1 MLKIKRINE
10 KSDVYD
16 ITVKDNN
23 NFYANN
29 ILVHNCLEVHH
40 PLIPIRDVNDT
51 NGEIGVCILAAV
63 NWLEISSEQEM
74 ESVCDIIV
82 RMLDSLIDHQNYFVP
97 AAENFAKK
105 RRSLGVGVSNLA
117 ALLAKEGLKYWDT
130 KAPNFVA
137 KWMEMMSFYLI
148 KSSVQMSKEFGKC
161 EKFDR
166 TKFSQGIL
174 PIDTYKRD
182 VDEFI
187 TEPLHM
193 DWESLRKDILTYG
206 MRHST
211 LTACMPVESSS
222 VIQSSTNGI
231 EPPRS
236 AISFKGSKS
245 NILPVVIPNIDKYK
259 NNYTFAFDM
268 PSNEGYLK
276 VAAAIQKFTDM
287 SISTNTYYIPSR
299 YEKNAVPVETV
310 IKDMLLAY
318 KYGLKN
324 LYYANTDDGD
334 KQSAME
340 QKEVVEKSQPKLD
353 QESGCESGACAL

>member
-1 MLKIKRINE
+1 MRRGLRMPSQDWSRVGRKGKR
-10 KSDVYD
+10 KGSV
-16 ITVKDNN
+16 
-23 NFYANN
+23 
-29 ILVHNCLEVHH
+29 
-40 PLIPIRDVNDT
+40 DT
-51 NGEIGVCILAAV
+51 SA
-63 NWLEISSEQEM
+63 ISII
-74 ESVCDIIV
+74 DIV
-82 RMLDSLIDHQNYFVP
+82 R
-97 AAENFAKK
+97 
-105 RRSLGVGVSNLA
+105 
-117 ALLAKEGLKYWDT
+117 
-130 KAPNFVA
+130 
-137 KWMEMMSFYLI
+137 FYGGE
-148 KSSVQMSKEFGKC
+148 V
-161 EKFDR
+161 
-166 TKFSQGIL
+166 L

-193 DWESLRKDILTYG
+193 DWETLREDIKKHG

-222 VIQSSTNGI
+222 VIQSNTNGI

-245 NILPVVIPNIDKYK
+245 NILPVVVPNIDKYK
-259 NNYTFAFDM
+259 DNYTFAFDM
-268 PSNEGYLK
+268 PSNECYLK
-276 VAAAIQKFTDM
+276 VTAAIQKFTDM

-299 YEKNAVPVETV
+299 YEKNKVPVQEV

-334 KQSAME
+334 KQTAMDE
-340 QKEVVEKSQPKLD
+340 KKTEIKQPVV

>member
-1 MLKIKRINE
+1 MLKIKKLKE

-16 ITVKDNN
+16 ITVKDNH

-29 ILVHNCLEVHH
+29 ILVHNCLEVNH
-40 PLIPIRDVNDT
+40 PLIPINDVNDKD
-51 NGEIGVCILAAV
+51 GEIGVCVLAAV
-63 NWLEISSEQEM
+63 NWLEIKDDDEM
-74 ESVCDIIV
+74 KSVCNVIV
-82 RMLDSLIDHQNYFVP
+82 RMLDSLIDHQDYFVP

-117 ALLAKEGLKYWDT
+117 AVLAKEGLKYWDSKT
-130 KAPNFVA
+130 PNFVA
-137 KWMEMMSFYLI
+137 KWMEKQSYYLI
-148 KSSVQMSKEFGKC
+148 DASVEMAKELGKC

-182 VDEFI
+182 IDEFI
-187 TEPLHM
+187 IEPLHM
-193 DWESLRKDILTYG
+193 DWEGLRAKIMQHG

-211 LTACMPVESSS
+211 LTAVMPVESSS
-222 VIQSSTNGI
+222 IIQSSTNGI

-245 NILPVVIPNIDKYK
+245 NILPVVIPGIDKHK
-259 NNYTFAFDM
+259 DDYTFAFDM

-287 SISTNTYYIPSR
+287 SISTNTYYVPAR
-299 YEKNAVPVETV
+299 YPNNKVPVQEV
-310 IKDMLLAY
+310 IKDILTAY
-318 KYGLKN
+318 KYGIKN

-334 KQSAME
+334 KQTVME
-340 QKEVVEKSQPKLD
+340 DKTIQQKQVIV

>member
-1 MLKIKRINE
+1 MLKIKKIKE

-29 ILVHNCLEVHH
+29 ILVHNCLEVNQ
-40 PLIPIRDVNDT
+40 PLIPIYDVNDP

-63 NWLEISSEQEM
+63 NWLEIKDETEM
-74 ESVCDIIV
+74 ENVCDIVV
-82 RMLDSLIDHQNYFVP
+82 RMLDSLIEHQDYFVP
-97 AAENFAKK
+97 AAENFAKN

-117 ALLAKEGLKYWDT
+117 AVLAKEGLKYWD
-130 KAPNFVA
+130 KNAPNFVS
-137 KWMEMMSFYLI
+137 KWMEMQSYYLI
-148 KSSVQMSKEFGKC
+148 KASVEMAKELGVCK
-161 EKFDR
+161 KFDR
-166 TKFSQGIL
+166 TKYSQGIL
-174 PIDTYKRD
+174 PIDTYKKD

-193 DWESLRKDILTYG
+193 DWESLREKIKKHG

-211 LTACMPVESSS
+211 LVACMPVESSS

-236 AISFKGSKS
+236 AISFKGSKA
-245 NILPVVIPNIDKYK
+245 NILPVVIPNIDKFRD
-259 NNYTFAFDM
+259 NYTFAFDM

-276 VAAAIQKFTDM
+276 VAAAIQKYTDM
-287 SISTNTYYIPSR
+287 SISTNTYYVPSR
-299 YEKNAVPVETV
+299 YPNNKVPIQEV
-310 IKDMLLAY
+310 IKDILTAY
-318 KYGLKN
+318 KYGIKN

-334 KQSAME
+334 KQTVMDTKESS
-340 QKEVVEKSQPKLD
+340 QKPIIQE
-353 QESGCESGACAL
+353 ESGCDSGACAL

>member
-1 MLKIKRINE
+1 M
-10 KSDVYD
+10 
-16 ITVKDNN
+16 
-23 NFYANN
+23 
-29 ILVHNCLEVHH
+29 
-40 PLIPIRDVNDT
+40 
-51 NGEIGVCILAAV
+51 
-63 NWLEISSEQEM
+63 
-74 ESVCDIIV
+74 
-82 RMLDSLIDHQNYFVP
+82 
-97 AAENFAKK
+97 
-105 RRSLGVGVSNLA
+105 
-117 ALLAKEGLKYWDT
+117 
-130 KAPNFVA
+130 
-137 KWMEMMSFYLI
+137 
-148 KSSVQMSKEFGKC
+148 
-161 EKFDR
+161 
-166 TKFSQGIL
+166 
-174 PIDTYKRD
+174 RD

-187 TEPLHM
+187 TEPLHC
-193 DWESLRKDILTYG
+193 DWEALREEVKKHG

-245 NILPVVIPNIDKYK
+245 NILPVVVPGIDKYK
-259 NNYTFAFDM
+259 ENYTFAFDM

-299 YEKNAVPVETV
+299 YEKNKVPVQEV

-334 KQSAME
+334 KQTAMDE
-340 QKEVVEKSQPKLD
+340 KKTEIKQPVV

>member
-1 MLKIKRINE
+1 MKVKKITNNE
-10 KSDVYD
+10 SLVPTYD
-16 ITVKDNN
+16 
-23 NFYANN
+23 
-29 ILVHNCLEVHH
+29 LEVPDCHH
-40 PLIPIRDVNDT
+40 YPIEC
-51 NGEIGVCILAAV
+51 G
-63 NWLEISSEQEM
+63 
-74 ESVCDIIV
+74 IV
-82 RMLDSLIDHQNYFVP
+82 SHN
-97 AAENFAKK
+97 
-105 RRSLGVGVSNLA
+105 
-117 ALLAKEGLKYWDT
+117 
-130 KAPNFVA
+130 
-137 KWMEMMSFYLI
+137 
-148 KSSVQMSKEFGKC
+148 
-161 EKFDR
+161 
-166 TKFSQGIL
+166 
-174 PIDTYKRD
+174 
-182 VDEFI
+182 
-187 TEPLHM
+187 
-193 DWESLRKDILTYG
+193 
-206 MRHST
+206 
-211 LTACMPVESSS
+211 SS

-299 YEKNAVPVETV
+299 YEKNAVPVEIV

-340 QKEVVEKSQPKLD
+340 QKEVIEKSQPKLE